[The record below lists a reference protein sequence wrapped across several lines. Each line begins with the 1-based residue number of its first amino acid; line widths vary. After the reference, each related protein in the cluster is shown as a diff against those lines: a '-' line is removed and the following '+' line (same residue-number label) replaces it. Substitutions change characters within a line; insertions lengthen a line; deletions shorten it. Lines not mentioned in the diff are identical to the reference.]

1 MRYLTVAEVL
11 EINAVVMG
19 GEAALRDRA
28 LLESAVARPRASA
41 LEVDAYPDLISKA
54 AALLHSLV
62 LNHPFVD
69 GNKRTA
75 VLACLVF
82 ADLNGYRIRWDRQET
97 LDFVLRLANG
107 QLELEDVID
116 FLCRRMLPGE

>member
-41 LEVDAYPDLISKA
+41 LEVDAYPKPYQQGGGPLT
-54 AALLHSLV
+54 LV
-62 LNHPFVD
+62 GPEPPLC
-69 GNKRTA
+69 G
-75 VLACLVF
+75 
-82 ADLNGYRIRWDRQET
+82 RQ
-97 LDFVLRLANG
+97 
-107 QLELEDVID
+107 
-116 FLCRRMLPGE
+116 